1 MFKARE
7 DEPYY
12 ARLREVEARA
22 SNVHGN
28 PIDLIGCSSVAA
40 NTSLFINAD
49 PSVGVTPNRNKQHG
63 FHFTADNCIG
73 CHACEAAC
81 SEKNDLPA
89 HLSFR
94 SVGYVEGGT
103 YPSFTRMN
111 ISMACNHCDDPVC
124 LKGCPTNA
132 YTKHSE
138 YGAVLQDP
146 DTCFGCGYCTWVCPY
161 NAPQL
166 DPMEGHVQ
174 KCNMCVDRLEVGL
187 KPACVSACVGN
198 ALDFGVIESM
208 PENREQ
214 VKTAIPGFPD
224 TSISKPN
231 IRFQQKKSMPREFTR
246 TDAEPIKYL
255 RNDSTASYE
264 PVVDLKKGRAKPGG
278 SARKEWNIGK
288 LNSRENPLVFFTLIT
303 QAVIGAFAITFV
315 GAMAGLE
322 TLGTLAHSSVA
333 APFLIGLTVL
343 QALVLFVSTQHLGKP
358 LRFYRGFNNLRYS
371 PLSREAL
378 AVSLFF
384 GFLPALATVV
394 LVERGLLSPWVTIPA
409 EWLVLARQ
417 LLVAGGTLL
426 GVVGLYYMNRIY
438 RIKARPFWDHW
449 QVLSSFFGSMFSV
462 GGLLAGV
469 LLIGLAA
476 IAGIDASGVIL
487 ELLPFVAAGL
497 LVESIGHICHARDL
511 TRTGREGAASLE
523 VLKTRFG
530 KTYLARNIVLGICT
544 AMALLALLSLDTI
557 LAGSWISQTLF
568 VTMALVVMGTALV
581 SRALFYVIV
590 IPTTMPGAFFWKN
603 KGFEEHARE
612 TGLAKMPQVG
622 VVELHH

>member
-1 MFKARE
+1 MFKLRD
-7 DEPYY
+7 DEPFY
-12 ARLREVEARA
+12 AKLDEAIA
-22 SNVHGN
+22 ADCNVYGT
-28 PIDLIGCSSVAA
+28 PIDLIASSTVAEG
-40 NTSLFINAD
+40 TSLYINAD
-49 PSVGVTPNRNKQHG
+49 PAVGETSNRNKQHG

-89 HLSFR
+89 HISFR

-103 YPSFTRMN
+103 YPDLIRMN

-146 DTCFGCGYCTWVCPY
+146 DMCFGCGYCTWVCPY

-166 DPMEGHVQ
+166 DPVEGHVQ

-187 KPACVSACVGN
+187 KPACVTACVGN

-214 VKTAIPGFPD
+214 AKTTLPGFPD
-224 TSISKPN
+224 PEISKPN
-231 IRFQQKKSMPREFTR
+231 IRFQQTKPLPRELTR
-246 TDAEPIKYL
+246 PDSEPIKYR
-255 RNDSTASYE
+255 RNDRDDTYV
-264 PVVDLKKGRAKPGG
+264 PIVDLKSIG
-278 SARKEWNIGK
+278 AREWNLDK
-288 LNSRENPLVFFTLIT
+288 LSSKENPLVIFTLVT
-303 QAVIGAFAITFV
+303 QAVIGAFAISFL
-315 GAMAGLE
+315 GAMAGME
-322 TLGTLAHSSVA
+322 SLGIIVNSTIA
-333 APFLIGLTVL
+333 APLVLCLTLL
-343 QALVLFVSTQHLGKP
+343 QALVLFLSTQHLGKP

-384 GFLPALATVV
+384 GLLP
-394 LVERGLLSPWVTIPA
+394 LVASL
-409 EWLVLARQ
+409 LVLKYGLFGLIQAGAIQ
-417 LLVAGGTLL
+417 AALLPGLSIGAVSITIDILVWLAVATGL
-426 GVVGLYYMNRIY
+426 VGLYYMHSIY
-438 RIKARPFWDHW
+438 RIKARPFWNHW
-449 QVLSSFFGSMFSV
+449 QVLSSFFGTMFSV
-462 GGLLAGV
+462 GAI
-469 LLIGLAA
+469 LIGLLCFPMAWFSD
-476 IAGIDASGVIL
+476 IDVSGLIT
-487 ELLPFVAAGL
+487 ELLPFVMVGL
-497 LVESIGHICHARDL
+497 AVESVGHFFHARDL
-511 TRTGREGAASLE
+511 AAEGREGAASL
-523 VLKTRFG
+523 VILKSKFG
-530 KTYLARNIVLGICT
+530 KTYSLRNLLLGLCLLGCSALLIMTEQLDFLIGSFALLLTLGILMT
-544 AMALLALLSLDTI
+544 A
-557 LAGSWISQTLF
+557 
-568 VTMALVVMGTALV
+568 VT

-622 VVELHH
+622 IIDFDH